1 MLMRHLLLF
10 LIWGSTNI
18 VHAQKTD
25 PATFAELKALQGK
38 IHTQQQM
45 LDRQGRE
52 LRALRRQQDGL
63 QARLQTGTQ
72 RLDQRIQ
79 EVGSTAETSTK
90 RLGILETRVG
100 TRTLVLLSG
109 LGAVGLGALGMFFSL
124 RRKGQGFDLRLKE
137 ARFALD
143 QETVK
148 LDEKLVA
155 LLGNQMR
162 LMENAGPTSTD
173 DSPSKA
179 PVDHAFAMRVGEEI
193 HRMRQRLSALPEETK
208 GLKPL
213 LKSLERL
220 EDDFTKQGYELVDLL
235 NKPYVEEMT
244 ATARFIPSDDLNVG
258 ERVITRVIKPLI
270 LFRGVMVEM
279 PEIEVSTGG

>member
-1 MLMRHLLLF
+1 
-10 LIWGSTNI
+10 
-18 VHAQKTD
+18 
-25 PATFAELKALQGK
+25 
-38 IHTQQQM
+38 M

-52 LRALRRQQDGL
+52 LRALRRQQDDL
-63 QARLQTGTQ
+63 QAKLQTGTQ

-79 EVGSTAETSTK
+79 EVESTAETSTK
-90 RLGILETRVG
+90 RLRTLESRVG
-100 TRTLVLLSG
+100 TSTLVLLSG
-109 LGAVGLGALGMFFSL
+109 LGAVGLGALSMFFSL
-124 RRKGQGFDLRLKE
+124 RRKGQGFDLQLKE
-137 ARFALD
+137 ARFVLD
-143 QETVK
+143 QEAMK
-148 LDEKLVA
+148 LDEKLVT

-162 LMENAGPTSTD
+162 LMEYAGPTSND
-173 DSPSKA
+173 ESPSNA
-179 PVDHAFAMRVGEEI
+179 PVDHTFAMRVGEEI

-220 EDDFTKQGYELVDLL
+220 EENFTKQGYELVDLL

-244 ATARFIPSDDLNVG
+244 ATARFIPSDALNVG

-279 PEIEVSTGG
+279 PEIEVSIGG

>member
-1 MLMRHLLLF
+1 MLMRHFVLF
-10 LIWGSTNI
+10 FILGISNI
-18 VHAQKTD
+18 VHAQKTE
-25 PATFAELKALQGK
+25 PVMLAELKALQGK
-38 IHTQQQM
+38 IHTQQQV

-52 LRALRRQQDGL
+52 LRTLRKQQDDL

-79 EVGSTAETSTK
+79 EVGSTAEISTK
-90 RLGILETRVG
+90 RLGTLETRVG
-100 TRTLVLLSG
+100 TRTLALLSG
-109 LGAVGLGALGMFFSL
+109 LGAVALGALGMFLFL

-143 QETVK
+143 HEAVK
-148 LDEKLVA
+148 LDGKLVD

-162 LMENAGPTSTD
+162 LLENQSPPNSKDSSSKVPT
-173 DSPSKA
+173 
-179 PVDHAFAMRVGEEI
+179 DHTFAMRVGEEI
-193 HRMRQRLSALPEETK
+193 HRMRQRLATLPEETK

-220 EDDFTKQGYELVDLL
+220 EEDFTKQGYELVDLL
-235 NKPYVEEMT
+235 NKPYFEEMT
-244 ATARFIPSDDLNVG
+244 VKARFIPSDDLNVG

-270 LFRGVMVEM
+270 LFRGVMLEM